1 MALIEYEMP
10 DSWNAKGMDW
20 NTPDPRCA
28 DYVMA
33 IRQALMER
41 AAAAHVSL
49 SRDVVCIS
57 PWKTVSL
64 KAVEAVIREISYLAP
79 NFFNDKFSEYK
90 EDWSDFPKMWTY
102 RDLILEDGCEL
113 YRFAHYGQLLENG
126 GDWLRTIRNA
136 LDKLHIVRC
145 SEARGT
151 TYSRS
156 GSKHDPPFD
165 ESIGTA
171 MSLAFGEGM
180 PSESKFTRMPSEFY
194 AWSGNTHWK
203 CPQPLEEG
211 QEDWEGN
218 VDGYCGYAQSRA
230 HRVRKVRSWL
240 AGREL
245 DFRTYSLVAN
255 PTGPVPYSQE
265 LATSVF
271 DTGDTGLDEG
281 MNEEST
287 HIEDPLDMDV
297 TIGDIDTI
305 PKNEVVPTSDFDDK
319 GSAIHRRSAKRGY
332 TAKLWAFLDYNC
344 ENGFKFK
351 EDD

>member
-1 MALIEYEMP
+1 MQGL
-10 DSWNAKGMDW
+10 G
-20 NTPDPRCA
+20 R
-28 DYVMA
+28 
-33 IRQALMER
+33 LLR
-41 AAAAHVSL
+41 AAEHPVRL
-49 SRDVVCIS
+49 LGEIDLVVRAGD
-57 PWKTVSL
+57 P
-64 KAVEAVIREISYLAP
+64 
-79 NFFNDKFSEYK
+79 
-90 EDWSDFPKMWTY
+90 
-102 RDLILEDGCEL
+102 
-113 YRFAHYGQLLENG
+113 GQLPDLLLQFRQDG
-126 GDWLRTIRNA
+126 GR
-136 LDKLHIVRC
+136 V
-145 SEARGT
+145 
-151 TYSRS
+151 
-156 GSKHDPPFD
+156 
-165 ESIGTA
+165 
-171 MSLAFGEGM
+171 
-180 PSESKFTRMPSEFY
+180 
-194 AWSGNTHWK
+194 

-245 DFRTYSLVAN
+245 DFRTYSLVAK

>member
-1 MALIEYEMP
+1 
-10 DSWNAKGMDW
+10 
-20 NTPDPRCA
+20 
-28 DYVMA
+28 
-33 IRQALMER
+33 
-41 AAAAHVSL
+41 
-49 SRDVVCIS
+49 
-57 PWKTVSL
+57 
-64 KAVEAVIREISYLAP
+64 
-79 NFFNDKFSEYK
+79 
-90 EDWSDFPKMWTY
+90 
-102 RDLILEDGCEL
+102 
-113 YRFAHYGQLLENG
+113 
-126 GDWLRTIRNA
+126 
-136 LDKLHIVRC
+136 
-145 SEARGT
+145 
-151 TYSRS
+151 
-156 GSKHDPPFD
+156 
-165 ESIGTA
+165 

-203 CPQPLEEG
+203 CPIPDYEG
-211 QEDWEGN
+211 DPEYN
-218 VDGYCGYAQSRA
+218 KDGYCGYAQSRA

-245 DFRTYSLVAN
+245 DFRTYSLVAK
-255 PTGPVPYSQE
+255 PTGPVAYSQE

-281 MNEEST
+281 MNEETT
-287 HIEDPLDMDV
+287 HVEDPLDMDV

-305 PKNEVVPTSDFDDK
+305 PKNEVVPSSDFDDK